1 MRYVPIGAVRE
12 NMILAK
18 NIYGEQGQLLL
29 NAGCKI
35 LNKHLESMISIG
47 FAGVY
52 IQDSL
57 SEDIEIESI
66 ISDELRRK
74 TVDGVK
80 NVFIS
85 IGNNERHNDQFE
97 ELKKRIEA
105 ILEEILNNDNL
116 MINMTDLKTF
126 DEYTYQHSVNVAVL
140 SMVIGTTLKLNDKE
154 LFNLGLAALLHDIGK
169 IFVNKGVLNK
179 PGKLDADEM
188 EKMGKHPR
196 LGYEY
201 LKSRYEF
208 SVSTCLGVLD
218 HHERYDGTGYP
229 NNKKG
234 KDISLFGRIINV
246 ADVYDA
252 LTAKRPYR
260 NGFLP
265 SEAMEYIMGGS
276 GSYFDPEI
284 VEVFIRKIAPYP
296 LGTCIRLSN
305 GYEGIVVKNFQESS
319 LRPSMRVYKIDGESV
334 EPFII
339 NLKDDNE
346 YLSSVI
352 IEVVK

>member
-1 MRYVPIGAVRE
+1 MRYVPIGAIRE

-18 NIYGEQGQLLL
+18 NIYGEKGQLLL

-35 LNKHLESMISIG
+35 SNKCLESIISMG
-47 FAGVY
+47 FSGIY

-57 SEDIEIESI
+57 SEDSI

-85 IGNNERHNDQFE
+85 VGNNERHHDQFE
-97 ELKKRIEA
+97 ELKKRIET
-105 ILEEILNNDNL
+105 ILEEILNDDNL

-140 SMVIGTTLKLNDKE
+140 SMVIGTTLSLSHKE
-154 LFNLGLAALLHDIGK
+154 MFNLGLAALLHDIGK
-169 IFVNKGVLNK
+169 IFVNKEVLNK
-179 PGKLDADEM
+179 PRKLDANEM
-188 EKMGKHPR
+188 EIMENHSY
-196 LGYEY
+196 LGYKY

-208 SVSTCLGVLD
+208 SVSTYIGVLD

-252 LTAKRPYR
+252 LTSERPYR
-260 NGFLP
+260 SGLLP

-276 GSYFDPEI
+276 GRHFDPEI
-284 VEVFIRKIAPYP
+284 VEVFIRKIAPYS

-305 GYEGIVVKNFQESS
+305 GYEGIVVKNYQESS
-319 LRPSMRVYKIDGESV
+319 LRPSIRVYKIDGESV

-339 NLKDDNE
+339 NLKDDKQ

-352 IEVVK
+352 DRSS